1 MTLPTVPTDNVY
13 TQLNGNLHSI
23 AVELRGHKCCAAIC
37 CTSTL
42 AASCELSVTAVTQEF
57 DADANSHITP
67 LHAPIVLFICVQ
79 LVSSKP
85 VMLFMKGN
93 PAEPRCGFSRTIV
106 ALLQEQGFEFSTF
119 DILQV
124 LELAL
129 HCNELILFCML
140 TTTRQFSV
148 VRRELCSS
156 TTVRSHRQRT
166 SWHLAVDNGCLF
178 LCLLCCCYT
187 HVG

>member
-1 MTLPTVPTDNVY
+1 VLCN
-13 TQLNGNLHSI
+13 N
-23 AVELRGHKCCAAIC
+23 R

-67 LHAPIVLFICVQ
+67 LRAPIVLFICVQ

-124 LELAL
+124 LEL
-129 HCNELILFCML
+129 
-140 TTTRQFSV
+140 V
-148 VRRELCSS
+148 
-156 TTVRSHRQRT
+156 
-166 SWHLAVDNGCLF
+166 
-178 LCLLCCCYT
+178 LLCMCKNGQEESSAVVMFVRALPDSALNGAQQCVC
-187 HVG
+187 HSC